1 MLKWLLLGLLLLCVE
16 VTLVVILVTDQAVQ
30 AAIAAEHALAV
41 DWLGDRMA
49 AQVEEQA
56 NRGFNRRFVHTGVV
70 AASYATLLPDEQVRR
85 RSNVLADMGSKD
97 VFPYLEGRLQVLW
110 DTVRQVC
117 WRLTLVQLWGWYLAL
132 PAFAAL
138 LDGLLRRLVKLAE
151 FGNCSPAVHRYSLYG
166 LLALLYLFVL
176 SLLAPW
182 PLSPAV
188 VPVLMGLAILC
199 VNGLLANT
207 PARV

>member
-16 VTLVVILVTDQAVQ
+16 ITLVVILVTDQAVQ
-30 AAIAAEHALAV
+30 AAIATERALAA
-41 DWLGDRMA
+41 DWLGDRA
-49 AQVEEQA
+49 ATQVEQQA

-70 AASYATLLPDEQVRR
+70 ATSYATLLPDEQVRR

-97 VFPYLEGRLQVLW
+97 IFPYLEGRLQVLW

-117 WRLTLVQLWGWYLAL
+117 WRLALVLLWGWYLAL

-138 LDGLLRRLVKLAE
+138 LDGLLRRRVKLAE
-151 FGNCSPAVHRYSLYG
+151 LGNCSPTFHRYSLYG
-166 LLALLYLFVL
+166 LLMLLYLFVL

-188 VPVLMGLAILC
+188 TLVLMILAILC

>member
-16 VTLVVILVTDQAVQ
+16 ITLVVILVTDQAVQ
-30 AAIAAEHALAV
+30 AAITTEHALAA
-41 DWLGDRMA
+41 DWLGDRVA

-56 NRGFNRRFVHTGVV
+56 SRDFNRRFVHTGVV
-70 AASYATLLPDEQVRR
+70 AASYAILLPDEEVRR

-97 VFPYLEGRLQVLW
+97 VFPYLEGRLQVWW
-110 DTVRQVC
+110 DTVRQVY
-117 WRLTLVQLWGWYLAL
+117 WRLALAQWWLWYLAL

-138 LDGLLRRLVKLAE
+138 LDGLLRRRVKLAE

-166 LLALLYLFVL
+166 LLALLYLFIL

-182 PLSPAV
+182 PLSPFIM
-188 VPVLMGLAILC
+188 PVLMGLAILC